1 MDKVQFLYNGLFSEG
16 TYTKSL
22 DEFRTQMQDENYRK
36 RLYKGLYATKDYTKS
51 FADFEQSYGPS
62 TVNKTKSLQTD
73 NPAKYTPTDNSKKYY
88 KEGVGWVGLDQ
99 VVDEYNESRKKKFKN
114 PDFGIKYNRVNGE
127 IVVDNASIE
136 PFGYAA
142 ASTPYF
148 IENFAKESGYTTPNM
163 QKDISQYHTDKIYW
177 EKREKAGGS
186 TRKDYQLI
194 NGDWYFVS
202 TDKKNKNY
210 GKKIKLPQK
219 SDVRKVLERESK
231 AQGILKNMSDDPNM
245 KYVKEGNAYK
255 PISKS
260 TYDNIQLEGNPFNDP
275 RGVEHFIGY
284 LKLRMPN
291 DPNLPGE
298 GSSWGE
304 LKTYL
309 GEKKI
314 NQFVSDYW
322 WGKYKKDGKEIL
334 TAKDGYSGFY
344 ESHLEADI
352 FKKDRYDIRGS
363 SNTDKSGNKRISSS
377 EQRNILGSNYDKV
390 EHYLDVNRIKEG
402 DDGFENRVDY
412 QALKSKGKYYIQR
425 VVYNKHGSILHGEST
440 RREVSKL
447 EYDSVK
453 KMEKNK
459 LGKNA
464 YIYKGSYTSAHKGLH
479 ESGIKTLR
487 RDKSKYKALSSYS
500 KAFGAHGK
508 FKSYEQQVINGV
520 AYRSGG
526 YYKDPD
532 DGKSYRIEGY
542 YYTSDHK
549 NYDPDDPNAPAQ
561 RNDIKNFTRAKFVL
575 DWDQAITDELSSGL
589 TKEDRK
595 LLKKNPH
602 LYITNKNYRAADKV
616 AEEDKVLNLDD
627 EKLLKEHEDSKAEHT
642 TRVLALQPDVIG
654 NKMDYKGA
662 TYTDV
667 PFWWFDDVIAGEK
680 ETRPSYLP
688 GGELMPEVQSRE
700 FGGGQFVPQRYKI
713 TTDIY
718 KDKHGKKYYLYDH
731 DKDDKTPGHKVYIDW
746 VHGTPQSIIDEYNEI
761 KKGLQSASEEL
772 RDSYQTYGSKSDPFV
787 NKFNDKAEFE
797 KWKNNSWRKVA
808 ILSNGR
814 INPNPNSYSTYVWV
828 KKDEYDTWRKANQSP
843 EKEIEDIV
851 YNVQGKVHSRR
862 KIKVPGGTNYNAKYT
877 GRIRRGEKGLHA
889 AWRNTGKY
897 KKMAKAH
904 EGRLDNLRKE
914 KNEYKKRALKF
925 LDEKYWKYH
934 YDSYEPTV
942 QTYQEDN
949 NIDWADDFNLKVKE
963 AQADAQIYFEEEAT
977 PIFNE
982 IAEEVNS
989 DFKQRFVM
997 NADNKIVDNLTNK
1010 IVTQKQIEKIF
1021 DKEVQNRSAK
1031 HPEIIKIKEQ
1041 NNALFNNTIKEY
1053 ADNWRPKR
1061 ETIPQIYYDEVD
1073 DQLKAL
1079 NFGDLKP
1086 AQKEDVM
1093 HNVWAKVSKQLAL
1106 DHVDKDGDLG
1116 DYMNQ
1121 AKHEFFNYFYDPS
1134 EVNLA
1139 FTRDGNFSA
1148 YAMYEYSADIVKSI
1162 ENRLS
1167 DPSVS
1172 LDYQDRSNLELAR
1185 DVVKD
1190 LDLEEKDV
1198 DEFTEGWNSTSTIEK
1213 IPYYAGFYHLEKAN
1227 HAKQIADKLNNG
1239 GWESLSEEEKAY
1251 LTLQQ
1256 MSAHTNQRVKDMSGW
1271 FYGAGKLTADMV
1283 PYVAEFILTSPAY
1296 AAGRAAMKTSLTK
1309 ALLPKTMYTTGQLVR
1324 TRRAIDAASF
1334 LAGTLAQT
1342 AVNPHHYAEATIRN
1356 MTPTMKLALSEDG
1369 EKIIT
1374 EIDEQGMDFGE
1385 AFLKGFGVT
1394 WAEFATERMGMAIPM
1409 LGKHLKGS
1417 KFITPEVKDLMKA
1430 VCLQRYMSKKGWNKM
1445 EAIAHFGKQK
1455 MGWDGFMGEIFEET
1469 INQPISNLITGE
1481 DLFSGMDERFFGEL
1495 SISMGVSQLAFGGLQ
1510 VGGALIAGRNKPT
1523 AYFINHKRYTQE
1535 EFLKEYERLEN
1546 SGRLNNPD
1554 FKYNF
1559 KINNDALTTLALKE
1573 SLKKYEGKNNTL
1585 IEQEYNVRDR
1595 VTASEIEIED
1605 QMNETQSL
1613 EMQRIEAEQ
1622 EVYLN
1627 EKDRISKDNTLSEKE
1642 KKDLLKPINL
1652 SIKQLNNAKLR
1663 ITNPIRNKIE
1673 KAKRTKLYLETN
1685 ANVQSMITKMGLDV
1699 EIKERATTKGVI
1711 AETKKDLKRQ
1721 IREVKNAMKDL
1732 DANSSE
1738 YKNLNKTLTE
1748 LDVDLNG
1755 EIKKDGTR
1763 GDSQLMTDLES
1774 GGVHGY
1780 ISKDGKSIFI
1790 NRQASLSKEGG
1801 NINVAAHEF
1810 LHRLLKNTMNQNPAT
1825 RLALGNALNKYVQ
1838 SLDPNQFA
1846 NSEYRRR
1853 LQEYHNRD
1861 TKNQLGILGAQY
1873 QALMQEGKEK
1883 EAQEVAK
1890 QYYEVEERLNSNQ
1903 AEEALALLS
1912 DAFASGDIN
1921 MSTSRLNGL
1930 QRIIQRVLRAFG
1942 VRATFGKPEDVF
1954 DFIAEYNKSAAKGK
1968 VSRGLRRTLEKGA
1981 KIKGQ
1986 LKEDVAGYEGAI
1998 EAARGEDVKKI
2009 KKSKKAGY
2017 GLNRADI
2024 IPIAN
2029 TQYSRAE
2036 GKNEQELGRA
2046 ANTPAIIKKNEE
2058 LQKEILRR
2066 AKLDVNDPL
2075 YTGKD
2080 KNGKIII
2087 PEDIREKLVDNNL
2100 PRVTALAAQA
2110 ANAGKNIELE
2120 QDKKK
2125 GFNEF
2130 FPEYYMKLYDLTR
2143 TYNPLV
2149 WNEKNKRFDEVPFG
2163 AYMNTILP
2171 LKYSGILKD
2180 LKKGEIEGAVSTS
2193 EATGIATED
2202 TRTPEEIGK
2211 LIKLY
2216 KRFGDM
2222 GKVYNLK
2229 VKLAISKGEFDPA
2242 KENISRIGVNTI
2254 DLFPQTTQLMF
2265 GVIPKEGNLTKG
2277 DLLESQMFTNKHVET
2292 IISMFPQTSHVVV
2305 KINEKTGKPSEIKS
2319 IGIPRKILK
2328 AFYNKGKR
2336 IGNDY
2341 IWTLKPDITTKD
2353 VLEFAG
2359 ITERG
2364 KPNLYKKDTNTS
2376 QNHKALHD
2384 IIGRMM
2390 TNQASREYFLE
2401 NNMPLENM
2409 GTLMESMGTNM
2420 FSRAVNKASKKDK
2433 MIFFPGLPK
2442 FAENYMKHGKNV
2454 KKALFLTYPSE
2465 LFGDQQDQ
2473 VIKDIERY
2481 IELYGEYLVDTA
2493 LMKTP
2498 VLTLEN
2504 YINEETMKLSLE
2516 KNLSDVIGVDLTG
2529 AFRNKKKLEDARNAV
2544 ALIVSE
2550 GYISVEEAER
2560 FLKFL
2565 AATGNVGGTTLAPN
2579 EKGDLVYN
2587 KQHWQYKIDKAQ
2599 GELNTAE
2606 KNNNKKRIKELK
2618 DRIQRYR
2625 KNLEEGSIIESKMYG
2640 LFKGMD
2646 DLKTVVT
2653 KGVKETGQ
2661 KIPPNTPQHVGVK
2674 LATKEDVQA
2683 QEDSSERN
2691 KAFLRKF
2698 GKGLRELNKK
2708 KGKKGI
2714 SKTSM
2719 GMILNALGNVGMG
2732 TPIAAAAKVAYTTDV
2747 SGKTISAKTHRYE
2760 HLIPRKVV
2768 TLYYANSIMEGSTES
2783 LLEFNNLLDQF
2794 VVAIIP
2800 KEQDTIVNNAGYRD
2814 SMPNSWI
2821 IGMDPLQRY
2830 FNIRTFGKINL
2841 DLIDVKTKEP
2851 ITKYQSFKDVF
2862 DIVGED
2868 YKKSMMFNKA
2878 LMKGLTVQPSR
2889 GMSTFDFDETLIDKG
2904 ENFIIATDPATGDQ
2918 VKITSANWPLE
2929 GPNFA
2934 AQGYEFD
2941 FTDFVN
2947 VRGGVRGPLF
2957 KKLQNQI
2964 KKYGPENVYV
2974 LTARPA
2980 ESASAIYEWLK
2991 ANGVELPLENIT
3003 GLGNSTGEAKA
3014 EWMLEKFAEGYNDMY
3029 FVDDAL
3035 PNVKAVK
3042 NVLDQLDIK
3051 SNVQQARYN
3060 FSRGMKGEFKGIIE
3074 NAELDINR
3082 ILEQTKGVKA
3092 EARFSEAQAKIRG
3105 RQKWKIRFWIPPSA
3119 EDFKGLLYHFLA
3131 RGRVG
3136 EAQMAFFEKALIK
3149 PFASAISQIN
3159 TFKQNLSDKYRSLLK
3174 NFKDVKKLLNKN
3186 IEGTNYTYDQA
3197 VRVYLWNKA
3206 GFEIPGLSKR
3216 DLKTLTETVAKNER
3230 LRNFADTLGILTERE
3245 EGYLEPDEFWT
3256 VETIKS
3262 DIDKIGTEVGRAEL
3276 LAEWKQNIENVFGVW
3291 ENGRLVGPNM
3301 NKIEAVYGSKF
3312 RDALEDMIW
3321 AMEFGT
3327 KREQGTNKLVN
3338 AFNNWANQS
3347 VGAIMFFNMRSALL
3361 QTISSVNY
3369 VNWSDNNPLMAA
3381 AAFANQPQFWKDFS
3395 YIFNSDMLRQRRAGQ
3410 QRGINEA
3417 ELMEAIKGSKNPA
3430 KSALSWLL
3438 TKGFLP
3444 TQIAD
3449 SFAIASGGA
3458 TFYRNRVNSYIKQ
3471 GLSEKEAQEKAWI
3484 DFQEITE
3491 EAQQSSRPDLL
3502 SQQQRSPLGRYI
3514 LAFKNTPMQYARLM
3528 KKAFLDLINNRG
3540 DAKTNVS
3547 KIIYYGA
3554 VQNFIFSAMQSA
3566 LFAIIGDDDEKEV
3579 TNRYERTA
3587 NSMIDS
3593 ILGGIGIG
3601 GNAVMTV
3608 KNAIQEYMKQEE
3620 KGPWKADHTYT
3631 ILKLISF
3638 SPTVGSK
3645 LRKAYSAIQ
3654 EKKFNEDII
3663 GETKFIDDPRISI
3676 VGNLVSGA
3684 FNVPLDRLIRKTN
3697 NVEVAITEDLANWQR
3712 LALLMGWSPWD
3723 LDIEEQDII
3732 EVEERVK
3739 EEKKIK
3745 KKKEEKIKKDKKKLE
3760 EEEENLKKEKENI
3773 KKQKKEKEEGKK
3785 VLCAAISRKG
3795 DRCKKEVLPGKSYC
3809 TIHDKVE
3816 KRTDGKK
3823 KQCKKIKSNKERC
3836 KMKTSSKSGL
3846 CYYHD

>member
-1 MDKVQFLYNGLFSEG
+1 M
-16 TYTKSL
+16 
-22 DEFRTQMQDENYRK
+22 
-36 RLYKGLYATKDYTKS
+36 
-51 FADFEQSYGPS
+51 
-62 TVNKTKSLQTD
+62 
-73 NPAKYTPTDNSKKYY
+73 
-88 KEGVGWVGLDQ
+88 
-99 VVDEYNESRKKKFKN
+99 
-114 PDFGIKYNRVNGE
+114 
-127 IVVDNASIE
+127 
-136 PFGYAA
+136 
-142 ASTPYF
+142 
-148 IENFAKESGYTTPNM
+148 
-163 QKDISQYHTDKIYW
+163 
-177 EKREKAGGS
+177 
-186 TRKDYQLI
+186 
-194 NGDWYFVS
+194 
-202 TDKKNKNY
+202 
-210 GKKIKLPQK
+210 
-219 SDVRKVLERESK
+219 
-231 AQGILKNMSDDPNM
+231 
-245 KYVKEGNAYK
+245 
-255 PISKS
+255 
-260 TYDNIQLEGNPFNDP
+260 
-275 RGVEHFIGY
+275 
-284 LKLRMPN
+284 
-291 DPNLPGE
+291 
-298 GSSWGE
+298 
-304 LKTYL
+304 
-309 GEKKI
+309 
-314 NQFVSDYW
+314 
-322 WGKYKKDGKEIL
+322 
-334 TAKDGYSGFY
+334 
-344 ESHLEADI
+344 
-352 FKKDRYDIRGS
+352 
-363 SNTDKSGNKRISSS
+363 
-377 EQRNILGSNYDKV
+377 
-390 EHYLDVNRIKEG
+390 
-402 DDGFENRVDY
+402 
-412 QALKSKGKYYIQR
+412 
-425 VVYNKHGSILHGEST
+425 
-440 RREVSKL
+440 
-447 EYDSVK
+447 
-453 KMEKNK
+453 
-459 LGKNA
+459 
-464 YIYKGSYTSAHKGLH
+464 
-479 ESGIKTLR
+479 
-487 RDKSKYKALSSYS
+487 
-500 KAFGAHGK
+500 
-508 FKSYEQQVINGV
+508 
-520 AYRSGG
+520 
-526 YYKDPD
+526 
-532 DGKSYRIEGY
+532 
-542 YYTSDHK
+542 
-549 NYDPDDPNAPAQ
+549 
-561 RNDIKNFTRAKFVL
+561 
-575 DWDQAITDELSSGL
+575 
-589 TKEDRK
+589 
-595 LLKKNPH
+595 
-602 LYITNKNYRAADKV
+602 
-616 AEEDKVLNLDD
+616 
-627 EKLLKEHEDSKAEHT
+627 
-642 TRVLALQPDVIG
+642 
-654 NKMDYKGA
+654 
-662 TYTDV
+662 
-667 PFWWFDDVIAGEK
+667 
-680 ETRPSYLP
+680 P

-731 DKDDKTPGHKVYIDW
+731 DKDDKTPGHKVYIEW
-746 VHGTPQSIIDEYNEI
+746 MHGTPQSIIDEYNEI

-808 ILSNGR
+808 MIGGKISQY
-814 INPNPNSYSTYVWV
+814 PNEYSTYFWV
-828 KKDEYDTWRKANQSP
+828 RKDEYEDWEKANQLP
-843 EKEIEDIV
+843 GRETEIVDKDIQGNV
-851 YNVQGKVHSRR
+851 VRRYKTKIGGGPNYNV
-862 KIKVPGGTNYNAKYT
+862 KYKGQT
-877 GRIRRGEKGLHA
+877 RRGEKGLHA

-942 QTYQEDN
+942 QSYQEDN
-949 NIDWADDFNLKVKE
+949 EIDWADDFNLKVKE

-989 DFKQRFVM
+989 DFEQRFVM

-1021 DKEVQNRSAK
+1021 DKEIQNRSAK

-1061 ETIPQIYYDEVD
+1061 EIIPQAYYDEVD

-1190 LDLEEKDV
+1190 LDLEEEDV

-1213 IPYYAGFYHLEKAN
+1213 IPVWAGLYHLEKTN
-1227 HAKQIADKLNNG
+1227 YTKQIADKLNND

-1256 MSAHTNQRVKDMSGW
+1256 MSAHTNQRVRDMSSYS
-1271 FYGAGKLTADMV
+1271 YGAGKLTADMV

-1296 AAGRAAMKTSLTK
+1296 TAGRTAVKTSLTK

-1324 TRRAIDAASF
+1324 TRRAIDAVSF
-1334 LAGTLAQT
+1334 LAGTIAQT
-1342 AVNPHHYAEATIRN
+1342 TVNPHHYIEATIGN

-1374 EIDEQGMDFGE
+1374 EIDEQGQGFGE
-1385 AFLKGFGVT
+1385 AFKNGFGVT

-1409 LGKHLKGS
+1409 LGKHLKGTG
-1417 KFITPEVKDLMKA
+1417 FLPRGTEDFMKA
-1430 VCLQRYMSKKGWNKM
+1430 VCLQRYMSKMGWNKA
-1445 EAIAHFGKQK
+1445 EAIAHFGKTK
-1455 MGWDGFMGEIFEET
+1455 MGWNGFMGEIFEET
-1469 INQPISNLITGE
+1469 INQPMSNYFTGQ
-1481 DLFSGMDERFFGEL
+1481 DLLSGMDERFFSEL
-1495 SISMGVSQLAFGGLQ
+1495 GISMGVSQLAFGGLGLTAN
-1510 VGGALIAGRNKPT
+1510 VIAGRTKPT

-1627 EKDRISKDNTLSEKE
+1627 EKDRINKDNTLSEKE

-1673 KAKRTKLYLETN
+1673 KAKRTKLYLETTT
-1685 ANVQSMITKMGLDV
+1685 NVQSMIKKMGLDV

-1763 GDSQLMTDLES
+1763 GDSQLITDLES

-1780 ISKDGKSIFI
+1780 ISKDGKRLFI

-1853 LQEYHNRD
+1853 LQEYHSRD

-1942 VRATFGKPEDVF
+1942 VRATFKTAEDVF
-1954 DFIAEYNKSAAKGK
+1954 DFLAEYNNSVAKDK

-2036 GKNEQELGRA
+2036 GKNEQELGLA

-2058 LQKEILRR
+2058 LQQQILD
-2066 AKLDVNDPL
+2066 AYENGE
-2075 YTGKD
+2075 TGRDTK
-2080 KNGKIII
+2080 GKIIV
-2087 PEDIREKLVDNNL
+2087 PQDIREQLVDNNM

-2120 QDKKK
+2120 QERKKD
-2125 GFNEF
+2125 FNDF
-2130 FPEYYMKLYDLTR
+2130 FPEFYIKLNDLAR
-2143 TYNPLV
+2143 TYNA
-2149 WNEKNKRFDEVPFG
+2149 EKVPFG
-2163 AYMNTILP
+2163 AYMNQLLP

-2180 LKKGEIEGAVSTS
+2180 LKKGEIEGAASLERAAEMEV
-2193 EATGIATED
+2193 ENENIERAGRA
-2202 TRTPEEIGK
+2202 
-2211 LIKLY
+2211 IKLY
-2216 KRFGDM
+2216 EKLGEEA
-2222 GKVYNLK
+2222 KIYNLK
-2229 VKLAISKGEFDPA
+2229 VKQLIKEGKFNPA
-2242 KENISRIGVNTI
+2242 LENISRIGVNTI
-2254 DLFPQTTQLMF
+2254 DVIPGTTQLMF
-2265 GVIPKEGNLTKG
+2265 GVVPKEGNLTKE
-2277 DLLESQMFTNKHVET
+2277 DVRNSQMFINKKVDT
-2292 IISMFPQTSHVVV
+2292 IKAILPQASYVVDT
-2305 KINEKTGKPSEIKS
+2305 INEKTGKPSKIKS
-2319 IGIPRKILK
+2319 IGIPRKVLN

-2336 IGNDY
+2336 VGNDY
-2341 IWTLKPDITTKD
+2341 TWTLKPNIKVQD
-2353 VLEFAG
+2353 VLSFVG

-2364 KPNLYKKDTNTS
+2364 KPNTYKKDTNTS
-2376 QNHKALHD
+2376 QSIKGLID
-2384 IIGRMM
+2384 LTGRMM
-2390 TNQASREYFLE
+2390 TNQASREYFIE
-2401 NNMPLENM
+2401 NKMPLENM
-2409 GTLMESMGTNM
+2409 GTLQESMSQNM
-2420 FSRAVNKASKKDK
+2420 FSRAVNKASEKDK
-2433 MIFFPGLPK
+2433 IIFFPGLPK

-2454 KKALFLTYPSE
+2454 KKAFGMTYPPE

-2504 YINEETMKLSLE
+2504 YINEQTMSLTFE
-2516 KNLSDVIGVDLTG
+2516 ENLRKVIGLPKDQLN
-2529 AFRNKKKLEDARNAV
+2529 FKDKDQLESARRAIATVV
-2544 ALIVSE
+2544 AESDIT
-2550 GYISVEEAER
+2550 VEEAER
-2560 FLKFL
+2560 FLSFL
-2565 AATGNVGGTTLAPN
+2565 YATGNIGGTTLIEN
-2579 EKGDLVYN
+2579 ENGKLVYN
-2587 KQHWQYKIDKAQ
+2587 KEHWQLKILKAT
-2599 GELNTAE
+2599 ERLENA
-2606 KNNNKKRIKELK
+2606 KALKNKKRIKELEAQIAK
-2618 DRIQRYR
+2618 YTENIE
-2625 KNLEEGSIIESKMYG
+2625 KGVVVESKIYG
-2640 LFKGMD
+2640 LFKGKED
-2646 DLKTVVT
+2646 FSNVVT
-2653 KGVKETGQ
+2653 KETERTGD
-2661 KIPPNTPQHVGVK
+2661 KIPPNTKQDVTVK
-2674 LATKEDVQA
+2674 LDTKEDIQA
-2683 QEDSSERN
+2683 QEDSSMRN
-2691 KAFLRKF
+2691 KMFLIKF
-2698 GKGLRELNKK
+2698 GNELNKLEE
-2708 KGKKGI
+2708 KGKINKNDI
-2714 SKTSM
+2714 
-2719 GMILNALGNVGMG
+2719 GMILLALGNVGMG
-2732 TPIAAAAKVAYTTDV
+2732 TPIAAAAKVAYTTPGV
-2747 SGKTISAKTHRYE
+2747 KTKKTHRYE
-2760 HLIPRKVV
+2760 HLIPRKIV
-2768 TLYYANSIMEGSTES
+2768 TLYYANSILDGTTQSK
-2783 LLEFNNLLDQF
+2783 LDFNNLLDQF

-2800 KEQDTIVNNAGYRD
+2800 QQQDKIINDVGYQ
-2814 SMPNSWI
+2814 SAMPNSWI

-2841 DLIDVKTKEP
+2841 DLIDVKTKKP

-2862 DIVGED
+2862 DIVGKD
-2868 YKKSMMFNKA
+2868 HKKSMMFNKA

-2918 VKITSANWPLE
+2918 VKITSSNWPLE

-2980 ESASAIYEWLK
+2980 ESASAKYEWLK

-3014 EWMLEKFAEGYNDMY
+3014 MWMLEKFAEGYNDMY

-3119 EDFKGLLYHFLA
+3119 EDFKGVLYHFLA
-3131 RGRVG
+3131 KGRVG

-3197 VRVYLWNKA
+3197 IRVYLWNKA

-3230 LRNFADTLGILTERE
+3230 LRNFADTLSILTERE

-3276 LAEWKQNIENVFGVW
+3276 LAEWKQNVENIFGIW

-3327 KREQGTNKLVN
+3327 KREQGTNRLVN

-3381 AAFANQPQFWKDFS
+3381 AAFANQPQFWKDFA

-3579 TNRYERTA
+3579 TNKYERVA

-3697 NVEVAITEDLANWQR
+3697 NIEVAITEDLANWQR

-3745 KKKEEKIKKDKKKLE
+3745 KEKEKKIKKDKKKLE

-3823 KQCKKIKSNKERC
+3823 VQCKKIKSNKERC